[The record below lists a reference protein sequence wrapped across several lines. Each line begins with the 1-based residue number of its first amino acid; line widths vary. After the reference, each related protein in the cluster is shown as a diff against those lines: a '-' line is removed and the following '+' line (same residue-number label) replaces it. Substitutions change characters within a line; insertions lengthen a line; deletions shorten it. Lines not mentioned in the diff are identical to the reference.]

1 MMELKETVEWMN
13 SDDFK
18 DRMKAEYAQ
27 LCIRIVKLQRAIVGT
42 LPPGMSMA
50 EFEWMRQQLG
60 AMTEYR
66 EYLAMRMK
74 AKGVGVTGVEA
85 DVFH

>member
-27 LCIRIVKLQRAIVGT
+27 LCIRIVKLQRAIIGT

-50 EFEWMRQQLG
+50 EFEWMRNQLDLMIG
-60 AMTEYR
+60 YR
-66 EYLAMRMK
+66 AYLGKRMK
-74 AKGVGVTGVEA
+74 AKDIDVAGVEA

>member
-27 LCIRIVKLQRAIVGT
+27 LCIRIVKLQRAIIGT
-42 LPPGMSMA
+42 LPPGMSMD
-50 EFEWMRQQLG
+50 EFEWMRNQLDLMIG
-60 AMTEYR
+60 YR
-66 EYLAMRMK
+66 AYLGKRMK
-74 AKGVGVTGVEA
+74 AKGIDVAGVEA

>member
-50 EFEWMRQQLG
+50 EFEWMRNQLDLMIG
-60 AMTEYR
+60 YR
-66 EYLAMRMK
+66 AYLGKRMK
-74 AKGVGVTGVEA
+74 AKDIDVAGVEA

>member
-1 MMELKETVEWMN
+1 MMELKETAEWMN

-27 LCIRIVKLQRAIVGT
+27 LCIRIVRLQRVLLGT
-42 LPPGMSMA
+42 LPPGMSMD
-50 EFEWMRQQLG
+50 EFEWMRNQLDLMIG
-60 AMTEYR
+60 YR
-66 EYLAMRMK
+66 AYLGKRMK
-74 AKGVGVTGVEA
+74 AKDIDVAGVEA

>member
-42 LPPGMSMA
+42 LPPGMSMN
-50 EFEWMRQQLG
+50 EFEWMGRQLDTMQKYRDFLG
-60 AMTEYR
+60 R
-66 EYLAMRMK
+66 RMA
-74 AKGVGVTGVEA
+74 AKGIDLDGVVA

>member
-18 DRMKAEYAQ
+18 ERMKAEYAQ
-27 LCIRIVKLQRAIVGT
+27 LCICIVRLQRVLLGT
-42 LPPGMSMA
+42 LPPGMSMD
-50 EFEWMRQQLG
+50 EFEWMRNQLDLMIG
-60 AMTEYR
+60 YR
-66 EYLAMRMK
+66 AYLGKRMK
-74 AKGVGVTGVEA
+74 AKDIDVAGVEA